1 MSTRAMGPL
10 AGISWLKNGINL
22 GRNNAKAIFGAAALL
37 LVAMLLPSVITVP
50 IQLSMTPGLT
60 SFTLV
65 IVVSVLL
72 GLLLAPLIGGFFAVI
87 DAAENGRPAKAT
99 DVFAFYRRG
108 EFGRMV
114 GFALGMFVLYA
125 IAMGLVVAVMG
136 TGIVHWY
143 TEVLAAQAAH
153 HPEAIPHVPAG
164 FAAAVALGSV
174 LWLLISGIYA
184 IALGQVALTRRPLLD
199 ALRDG
204 LMGSLKNLLPLLVMV
219 IVGILGMVA
228 CMLVFAL
235 LVALL
240 MFLGKLVGVWLMI
253 VVLVPLYIGLILA
266 VYAVMFGVMYSMW
279 RDVCADDRLAEV
291 PLAGVAA

>member
-10 AGISWLKNGINL
+10 AGISWLKDGINL
-22 GRNNAKAIFGAAALL
+22 GRRNAKAIFGAAALVL
-37 LVAMLLPSVITVP
+37 LLSLLPMVIIVP
-50 IQLSMTPGLT
+50 MQYRSTPGPTSFAIAMGLSMI
-60 SFTLV
+60 F
-65 IVVSVLL
+65 
-72 GLLLAPLIGGFFAVI
+72 GLLLAPLIGGFFALI

-114 GFALGMFVLYA
+114 GFGLGMLVLRV
-125 IAMGLVVAVMG
+125 IAWGLVLAVVG
-136 TGIVHWY
+136 TGIVSWY
-143 TEVLAAQAAH
+143 MALLAAQAAH

-174 LWLLISGIYA
+174 LGLLMGGVYA
-184 IALGQVALTRRPLLD
+184 IGLGQVALARRPLLD

-204 LMGSLKNLLPLLVMV
+204 VMGSLKNLLPMLVMV
-219 IVGILGMVA
+219 IVGVLGMVA
-228 CMLVFAL
+228 SMLVFAL

-253 VVLVPLYIGLILA
+253 VVLVPLYLALILA
-266 VYAVMFGVMYSMW
+266 IVAVMFGVMYSMW
-279 RDVCADDRLAEV
+279 RDVCAVDRVAEV
-291 PLAGVAA
+291 PLAGVVA